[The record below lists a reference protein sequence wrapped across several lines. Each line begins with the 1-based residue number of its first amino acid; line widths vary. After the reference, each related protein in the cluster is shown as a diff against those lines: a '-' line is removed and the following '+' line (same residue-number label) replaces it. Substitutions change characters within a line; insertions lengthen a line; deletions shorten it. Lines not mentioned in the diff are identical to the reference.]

1 MSAGNRRILVV
12 DHDPDSCESVAY
24 FLKSLGYS
32 VAIAADGTRALN
44 LTLVDDVELV
54 ILDAHIPLY
63 GNPSVVST
71 LRGRRLSRSIKFLAL
86 TQQESPAERDAL
98 SDWGADAYLTKP
110 VDLDS
115 LREEVGRLIPGQ
127 AQSEGPLHRRVRERG
142 LGTRRRS
149 SQPIDPRVY
158 VARADG

>member
-44 LTLVDDVELV
+44 LTLVDNVELV
-54 ILDAHIPLY
+54 ILDDHIPLY
-63 GNPSVVST
+63 GNPSVVAT
-71 LRGRRLSRSIKFLAL
+71 LRGRRLSRSVKFLAL
-86 TQQESPAERDAL
+86 TQEESPAVRDAL
-98 SDWGADAYLTKP
+98 SDWGADAYLSKP

-127 AQSEGPLHRRVRERG
+127 AQSEGPLHRRVRERAV
-142 LGTRRRS
+142 GTRRS
-149 SQPIDPRVY
+149 SSPPLDPRVY
-158 VARADG
+158 LVREGG